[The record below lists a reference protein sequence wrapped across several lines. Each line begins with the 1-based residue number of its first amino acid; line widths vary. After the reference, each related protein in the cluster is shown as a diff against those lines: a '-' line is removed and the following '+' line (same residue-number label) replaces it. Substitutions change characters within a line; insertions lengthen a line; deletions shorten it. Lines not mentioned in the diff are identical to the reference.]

1 MAAYPTIQPAE
12 SAKPEVWGR
21 LLNFARKDAGG
32 GDARPDLEL
41 VTEWEASELA
51 NGHLPAIVIM
61 EIQREDG
68 TLWYEAVSGPNC
80 SHLCEKCRAEIDRG
94 MSEFG
99 EGAIGAFADSSGG
112 EMERLRRELRQL
124 AATMS
129 SAVNSINARLP
140 GEQHLELG
148 AGGRTPRKTLPPA
161 GVVKIPMREMHHS
174 QGIEKVEAIVTD
186 PDVEDDD
193 AQR

>member
-1 MAAYPTIQPAE
+1 MFSQSQTYPTIA
-12 SAKPEVWGR
+12 SAKLDGIDLETARKVRGR
-21 LLNFARKDAGG
+21 LREA
-32 GDARPDLEL
+32 DLAK
-41 VTEWEASELA
+41 VTEHEQAELA
-51 NGHLPAIVIM
+51 DGHLPGIDLM
-61 EIQREDG
+61 EIVRADDSVY
-68 TLWYEAVSGPNC
+68 YEAVTAPNC
-80 SHLCEKCRAEIDRG
+80 SHLCEKCRTSIERDTN
-94 MSEFG
+94 EFG

-140 GEQHLELG
+140 GDQHPELVP
-148 AGGRTPRKTLPPA
+148 GRTSRKTLPPA